1 MGFMSKE
8 YIKIRDWDSSK
19 ILPPLVVSD
28 ERAISWD
35 ETADMLVVGYGAA
48 GASTALEGH
57 ARGLYVVLADRF
69 QGGGAS
75 ELSGGIVYAGG
86 GTKAQREAGHGDTPE
101 AMFEYLSKEVGSA
114 VSSQTLRRFC
124 DDSVGTLDWLENHGA
139 HFGGPEAPHKTS
151 YPGPHDFLYYSDNAT
166 APAYAGRLPPAPRG
180 HRTMG
185 QAVFENPEVGQ
196 GEEGGFHLMA
206 ALKKAVARASN
217 IRVLRQA
224 KATRLIVNPQNEVLG
239 VEFRQLREE
248 SFAGRLHKWAEP
260 YGKNPLWRLF
270 GFGVPFIWLVVL
282 TEKFAK
288 PIRVRARHGT
298 VLSAGGFVHNRK
310 LVSKVAPEYLRAPPL
325 GSLGCDGSGVRL
337 GLTVG
342 AGTGWMDSVSAWR
355 FVNPPYAWVKGI
367 VVGPDGNRLVN
378 EELYGAV
385 LGQAMYRRTAGRAWL
400 IVDGDIQA
408 AAIEELKE
416 GKMFP
421 FQRYPIEASRR
432 TATKAD
438 SIAELESK
446 LGFPIGS
453 LVNTVSSYNAA
464 IAQQT
469 QDAMGKSP
477 KLRAPLQRKPYYAV
491 NLKSSLM
498 SPAFSITMGGL
509 SVDEETGQVTQSDGS
524 RINGLFAAGRSA
536 VGLPSKNYVSGLSL
550 ADCVWS
556 GRRAA
561 RSIASLRDHAR
572 R

>member
-1 MGFMSKE
+1 MSNE
-8 YIKIRDWDSSK
+8 YIKARDWDSSK
-19 ILPPLVVSD
+19 ILLPLVVSD
-28 ERAISWD
+28 ERSVSWD
-35 ETADMLVVGYGAA
+35 ETADMLAVGFGAA
-48 GASTALEGH
+48 GASTALEGC
-57 ARGLYVVLADRF
+57 AKGLYVILADRF

-86 GTKAQREAGHGDTPE
+86 GTKAQRETGHNDTPE
-101 AMFEYLSKEVGSA
+101 AMFEYLSKEVGDAISP
-114 VSSQTLRRFC
+114 QTLRRFC
-124 DDSVGTLDWLENHGA
+124 DDSVETLSWLESHGA

-166 APAYAGRLPPAPRG
+166 APAYSGQFAPAPRG

-185 QAVFENPEVGQ
+185 QAAFENPEVGQ

-206 ALKKAVARASN
+206 ALKKAVARADN

-224 KATRLIVNPQNEVLG
+224 RATRLIVNPRNEVLG
-239 VEFRQLREE
+239 VEFRQLREG
-248 SFAGRLHKWAEP
+248 SLASRLHKWAEP

-270 GFGVPFIWLVVL
+270 GFGVPFIWLAVL
-282 TEKFAK
+282 AEKFAK
-288 PIRVRARHGT
+288 PLRVRARYGT

-310 LVSKVAPEYLRAPPL
+310 LVGKVAPEYLRAPPL

-337 GLTVG
+337 GLSVG
-342 AGTGWMDSVSAWR
+342 AGVDWMDSVSAWR

-400 IVDGDIQA
+400 IVDSDIQA

-416 GKMFP
+416 RKMFP

-432 TATKAD
+432 TAIKAD

-446 LGFPIGS
+446 LGFPLGS
-453 LVNTVSSYNAA
+453 LVNTASSYNSA
-464 IAQQT
+464 IAQHA
-469 QDAMGKSP
+469 QDAMGKSR
-477 KLRAPLQRKPYYAV
+477 KLRAPLLRKPYYAV
-491 NLKSSLM
+491 NLKSSIM
-498 SPAFSITMGGL
+498 SPVFSITMGGL
-509 SVDEETGQVTQSDGS
+509 SVDEGTGQVTQPNGDP
-524 RINGLFAAGRSA
+524 IKGLFAAGRSA

-561 RSIASLRDHAR
+561 RSIASIRG
-572 R
+572 